1 MNFAEPEDSFPWK
14 NKVIFLLTVTEIY
27 FYKFNEKKTS
37 AYTQVM
43 TWRQKVITR
52 TNYNKV
58 SYDYIIRQVK
68 LIYYFVS
75 ALMIY
80 RPLRGP

>member
-27 FYKFNEKKTS
+27 FYKFNEKKPS

-43 TWRQKVITR
+43 TWHRKVITR
-52 TNYNKV
+52 TNYN
-58 SYDYIIRQVK
+58 
-68 LIYYFVS
+68 
-75 ALMIY
+75 
-80 RPLRGP
+80 